1 MSRQIYF
8 FHSECDSIRFLQE
21 IERHNGVVL
30 AGDTVVPPLSVEDT
44 MLNKM
49 NTHSCKFSIVPR
61 KPSFAN
67 CGRIIDGM
75 AIEFNNC
82 CKGNSLSRTY
92 EIGRIYLTQTH
103 DGDYIP
109 EMVELYEL
117 LRKYIKTTYHF
128 EKKAGAYFAPEF
140 WERYCAHYYHATCA
154 GRPISI
160 PQEIVQL

>member
-8 FHSECDSIRFLQE
+8 FHSECDSIQLLQE
-21 IERHNGVVL
+21 IERNNGMVL
-30 AGDTVVPPLSVEDT
+30 AGDSVVLPSSVEDT
-44 MLNKM
+44 MLSKM
-49 NTHSCKFSIVPR
+49 NTHSCKFRIVPR
-61 KPSFAN
+61 KPCFVN
-67 CGRIIDGM
+67 CGSIMDGT
-75 AIEFNNC
+75 ALEFNNC

-103 DGDYIP
+103 DGDYIS

-140 WERYCAHYYHATCA
+140 WEKYCAHYYHATCA
-154 GRPISI
+154 GNPISI
-160 PQEIVQL
+160 PQDIVRL